1 MDIPR
6 NPWGFR
12 GYLYK
17 KNWTWDLRYASASKK
32 HHWAI
37 HFRTLC
43 CCFAVFSNHQQMV
56 LPQRVWPPPKAKL
69 GSRPSNC
76 SSSASNCWIGKI
88 LPNIVSSYFLEVL
101 KEWIPKAWWD
111 CWLPRTLG
119 LPAAGFVHLA
129 KPRCPIFQS
138 PATIITWTLCEIL
151 TNLSVLAGGNGCQ
164 GGQSLGGEL
173 RHQPGEWPR
182 SYMMLQTGVCLDDDD
197 VFFNQDDLER
207 EPLEASLSR
216 AGVATLDKRE
226 GVRPSTA
233 NSSTFERVL
242 VMKGLI
248 FFAWESFKSL
258 LVSSNI
264 LYLILTF
271 SVWTDEKMRQIMQ
284 SISWFGNI
292 FKKQIFSKT
301 IFTAYILQSSPES
314 HFQGF
319 SPDSEKRSSSTVA
332 SVHGKM
338 YLVSSWLEKQYGS
351 GPL

>member
-1 MDIPR
+1 
-6 NPWGFR
+6 
-12 GYLYK
+12 
-17 KNWTWDLRYASASKK
+17 
-32 HHWAI
+32 
-37 HFRTLC
+37 
-43 CCFAVFSNHQQMV
+43 MV

-197 VFFNQDDLER
+197 DVFFSTR
-207 EPLEASLSR
+207 MTWRGSPLRQAYPEQGWRPLIRGKEWDPQLPTAAPLKEYWWWKEFWFSLHENLSI
-216 AGVATLDKRE
+216 V
-226 GVRPSTA
+226 
-233 NSSTFERVL
+233 
-242 VMKGLI
+242 
-248 FFAWESFKSL
+248 L
-258 LVSSNI
+258 LVSSYI

-332 SVHGKM
+332 SVLPRENVFSVLFTRETIRFGA
-338 YLVSSWLEKQYGS
+338 
-351 GPL
+351 PLIDLRCSKKHSLTTT